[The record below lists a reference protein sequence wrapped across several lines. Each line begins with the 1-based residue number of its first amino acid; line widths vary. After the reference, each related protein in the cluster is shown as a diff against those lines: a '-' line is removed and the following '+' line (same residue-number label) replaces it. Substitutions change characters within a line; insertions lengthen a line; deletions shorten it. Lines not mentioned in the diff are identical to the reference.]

1 MNEYNR
7 KPKKLNK
14 NMKISSKNNQEIMN
28 KKSRASLFAF
38 LMICVTT
45 PFTANAG
52 GSIIPN
58 QCFTQPGGCGWNDL
72 IQLGQNIMGFMI
84 FLIPIAATIAF
95 VWAGWLYMS
104 SQGDQGKVKQAHK
117 IFGTVTIG
125 IFLTLGAW
133 LLINTI
139 LTFLG
144 VDSSYTLL
152 G

>member
-1 MNEYNR
+1 
-7 KPKKLNK
+7 
-14 NMKISSKNNQEIMN
+14 MKISSKKIQENMN
-28 KKSRASLFAF
+28 KKSSFTAF
-38 LMICVTT
+38 TFLAIFLTT

-117 IFGTVTIG
+117 IFGTVTLG